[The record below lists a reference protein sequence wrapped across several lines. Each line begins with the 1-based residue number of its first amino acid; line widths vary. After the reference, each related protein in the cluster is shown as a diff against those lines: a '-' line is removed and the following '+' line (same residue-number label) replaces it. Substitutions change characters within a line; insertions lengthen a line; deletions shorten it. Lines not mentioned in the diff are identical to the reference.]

1 MRTSSSLL
9 LGAALIAT
17 AAIARGDALPVANR
31 APGAHSAPGATVPGA
46 APPTEAAPDGALV
59 PWARAP
65 GLDVY
70 RITFIG
76 GEPALVALAGDGAAR
91 LELHVFDADGTA
103 VCAAEPAEG
112 AEVCR
117 WTPARTAAFLVAVRN
132 PGGDAIRY
140 RLWTN

>member
-1 MRTSSSLL
+1 MKTASSLL
-9 LGAALIAT
+9 LGAALTAT
-17 AAIARGDALPVANR
+17 TLIARADALPLAH
-31 APGAHSAPGATVPGA
+31 PTHGAAARGA
-46 APPTEAAPDGALV
+46 APPAEAAPDGALV

-70 RITFIG
+70 RITFSG
-76 GEPALVALAGDGAAR
+76 GEPALVGLAGDGATR

-103 VCAAEPAEG
+103 VCASEPADG

-117 WTPARTAAFLVAVRN
+117 WTPARTAMFLVAVRN
-132 PGGDAIRY
+132 PGGEAIGY